1 MLCFRSYGGST
12 LAQSSC
18 CLGSFCNG
26 VIRELRFYFKIFLFI
41 VHKLLEAQSFLVLCF
56 QPIHHIDAEIHEFVL
71 ERLKFFRER
80 EGLPQLKGIVFVG
93 QLKEIV
99 LLLKPIRNIIKLTIV
114 RDPTIQKF
122 NEYAQLLLVCSS
134 IIYYKTL
141 FIYMYIYTY
150 IICSSVTYIASIQ

>member
-1 MLCFRSYGGST
+1 MKSFLLQKICCYFR
-12 LAQSSC
+12 L
-18 CLGSFCNG
+18 L
-26 VIRELRFYFKIFLFI
+26 VFL
-41 VHKLLEAQSFLVLCF
+41 VHKLLEEESFLVLCF

-122 NEYAQLLLVCSS
+122 NEYAQLLLVYSS
-134 IIYYKTL
+134 VIDFKAL
-141 FIYMYIYTY
+141 FIFIYIY
-150 IICSSVTYIASIQ
+150 IICSSVTYTASIQ